1 MKLIEKSGLA
11 TDVVSHDVTP
21 ETVNTNASS
30 YTRLGWIIVL
40 VGFVG
45 FMLWAT
51 LAPLDKGVP
60 MSGHVAK
67 ESNRKVVQ
75 HLVGGTVDEI
85 LVREGDRVKA
95 GQVLVRMNSVQAKS
109 QADVS
114 YAQYFA
120 ARAAEARLIAERDGL
135 SSVPF
140 PKALE
145 PYRSHPGV
153 IENVGLQSQLFVSR
167 RDALRSELSALEESI
182 QGIKMQIEG
191 TRLSLQSKKEQ
202 AEILKEQLTNI
213 RELARDGYVP
223 RARQLDLERA
233 LAQLMG
239 SMAEDNGNIG
249 RAQRQVSEMTVRRAQ
264 RVQEFQKEVRT
275 QLSDVQREANA
286 LEGRMR
292 AEQYILENVEVKA
305 PADGVV
311 MDMEVFTRGGVV
323 GPGFRMMDVVP
334 TADALVVEG
343 QLPINLVDKVHPGLP
358 VDLIFS
364 AFNQSTTP
372 KIDGEVAFV
381 SADRLLDE
389 KSGAPYYKVSVR
401 VTPKGL
407 KKLNDLKLQVRPGMP
422 VELFVKTGERTMMN
436 YLLKPL
442 FDRANSS
449 LSEE

>member
-1 MKLIEKSGLA
+1 MKLIEKGGLA

-21 ETVNTNASS
+21 ETVNTNPGA
-30 YTRLGWIIVL
+30 YTRMGWIIVL

-60 MSGHVAK
+60 MSGFVAK
-67 ESNRKVVQ
+67 ESNRKAVQ
-75 HLVGGTVDEI
+75 HLIGGTVDEI
-85 LVREGDRVKA
+85 LVREGERVKA

-120 ARAAEARLIAERDGL
+120 ARSAEARLIAERDGQ

-145 PYRSHPGV
+145 KYRSHPGV
-153 IENVGLQSQLFVSR
+153 IENVALQSQLFTSR
-167 RDALRSELSALEESI
+167 RDALRSELSALEQSVE
-182 QGIKMQIEG
+182 GIKLQIEG
-191 TRLSLQSKKEQ
+191 TKLSLESKKEQ
-202 AEILKEQLTNI
+202 AAILKEQLANI
-213 RELARDGYVP
+213 RELAKDGYVP
-223 RARQLDLERA
+223 RARQLDLERT

-239 SMAEDNGNIG
+239 SMAEDSGNIG
-249 RAQRQVSEMTVRRAQ
+249 RSQRQVAELSMRRAL
-264 RVQEFQKEVRT
+264 RTQEFQKEVRT

-286 LEGRMR
+286 LEGRLS
-292 AEQYILENVEVKA
+292 AENYALENVEVKA
-305 PADGVV
+305 PASGVV

-334 TADALVVEG
+334 TEDAMVVEG

-372 KIDGEVAFV
+372 KIEGEVKTV

-389 KSGAPYYKVSVR
+389 HSGMPYYKVSVR
-401 VTPKGL
+401 VTPAGL
-407 KKLNDLKLQVRPGMP
+407 KKINDLSLQVRPGMP

-442 FDRANSS
+442 FDRASS
-449 LSEE
+449 SMTEE